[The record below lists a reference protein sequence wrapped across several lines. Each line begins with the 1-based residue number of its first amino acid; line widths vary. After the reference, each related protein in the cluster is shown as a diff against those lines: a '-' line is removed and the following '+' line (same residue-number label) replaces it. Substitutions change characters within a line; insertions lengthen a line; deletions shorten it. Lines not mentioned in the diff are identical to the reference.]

1 MLSELSQKEKDK
13 YMISL
18 LCGIE
23 NMMQMNL
30 GNRNRISVVGNRL
43 VVAKGEGSGR
53 GLDWEFGISR
63 CKLSY
68 IG

>member
-1 MLSELSQKEKDK
+1 MLSEVSQKEKDK